1 MPASVLDQT
10 FKVVKENFYHLFKV
24 HVFYQTPKTAPKHRV
39 KETLEKTKDLVKLF
53 DRFKAERH
61 KPETAW
67 NIILMSNT
75 TNNRRLN
82 TLSMKLV
89 WRRLVW
95 KPLPWNFENC
105 SNFGLQC
112 QVIGRLW
119 RLGQKGEVSWK
130 ILQTQ
135 STFDPWLKT
144 KNMRAYVSTVEAEAA
159 IDARITT
166 SSRLFNADA
175 RAGAN
180 EESAKALGDSQLS
193 DDSCTQGD
201 CEFCELADETV
212 TTIDSDLYMTLHSV
226 NQH

>member
-39 KETLEKTKDLVKLF
+39 KETLEKTKGLVKLF

-82 TLSMKLV
+82 NRDHTLTLSMKLV

-95 KPLPWNFENC
+95 KPLPWNF
-105 SNFGLQC
+105 C

-144 KNMRAYVSTVEAEAA
+144 KNMRA
-159 IDARITT
+159 
-166 SSRLFNADA
+166 LFNADA

>member
-39 KETLEKTKDLVKLF
+39 KETLEKTKGLVKFF

-67 NIILMSNT
+67 NIILMSYT

-82 TLSMKLV
+82 VVDPLNEA
-89 WRRLVW
+89 RLETTCMEATSLELRIIGADS
-95 KPLPWNFENC
+95 PPDIESENC

-166 SSRLFNADA
+166 SSR
-175 RAGAN
+175 
-180 EESAKALGDSQLS
+180 
-193 DDSCTQGD
+193 
-201 CEFCELADETV
+201 
-212 TTIDSDLYMTLHSV
+212 
-226 NQH
+226 